1 MEISADRT
9 SLINAN
15 SRILEE
21 KEQLEVV
28 INDLQVENNQL
39 KTEKDQ
45 LKAEKDQV
53 RADYKKENNQLKAE
67 NNQLKVEKHEL
78 NSSNQQLTADNIRLK
93 ALHLQEKGEIQLKV
107 EQLRQDLKNSTT
119 SENILFTHKSPVSIF
134 CVFCKIGQERKV
146 TYNFI

>member
-39 KTEKDQ
+39 KTAKDQ
-45 LKAEKDQV
+45 LKTEKD
-53 RADYKKENNQLKAE
+53 QLKAE
-67 NNQLKVEKHEL
+67 NNQLKVKKHEL
-78 NSSNQQLTADNIRLK
+78 NFSSQQLAAENIRLK
-93 ALHLQEKGEIQLKV
+93 ALHQQEKGEIQLEV
-107 EQLRQDLKNSTT
+107 EQLRRDLKNSTT
-119 SENILFTHKSPVSIF
+119 SENKIFTHKSPVSIF
-134 CVFCKIGQERKV
+134 CVFCKIRQERKV
-146 TYNFI
+146 IYNFI